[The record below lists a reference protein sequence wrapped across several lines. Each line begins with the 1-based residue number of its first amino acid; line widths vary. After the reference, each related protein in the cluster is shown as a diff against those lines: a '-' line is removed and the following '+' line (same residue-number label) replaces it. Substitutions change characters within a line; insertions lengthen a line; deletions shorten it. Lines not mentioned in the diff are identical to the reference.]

1 MAIDINNPYFRTK
14 VMTASQEE
22 LRLMLIEGA
31 LRFMREGR
39 EAMTRRDWEGVYS
52 GFSQAKAILIELINA
67 LRPEVAPELC
77 RNLSSLYTY
86 MYTRLTEGSMQ
97 KDIAAVDEVI
107 GLMEY
112 DRETW
117 LLLMDK
123 LAKDKSPGATPA
135 AGVAPAPAAAPA
147 PAPSKQRPVLS
158 IQG

>member
-97 KDIAAVDEVI
+97 KDVAAVDEVI

-117 LLLMDK
+117 LLLMAK
-123 LAKDKSPGATPA
+123 LGKEKSGATAHAPGAPS
-135 AGVAPAPAAAPA
+135 A
-147 PAPSKQRPVLS
+147 PAPSDATAKPRPALS

>member
-1 MAIDINNPYFRTK
+1 MAIDTNNPYFRTK
-14 VMTASQEE
+14 IMTASQEE

-31 LRFMREGR
+31 LRFMHEGR

-117 LLLMDK
+117 LLLMAK
-123 LAKDKSPGATPA
+123 LGKGKPGAQAQA
-135 AGVAPAPAAAPA
+135 AGAAPAPAATDGPA
-147 PAPSKQRPVLS
+147 KPRAALS